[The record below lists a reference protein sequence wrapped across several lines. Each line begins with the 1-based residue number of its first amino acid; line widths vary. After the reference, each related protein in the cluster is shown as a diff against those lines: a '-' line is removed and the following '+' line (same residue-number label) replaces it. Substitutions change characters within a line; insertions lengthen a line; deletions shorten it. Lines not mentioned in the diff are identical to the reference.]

1 MSTSAS
7 TFLFAI
13 AVGAGVAI
21 GAFGNNLVKSNQISE
36 LKLTQANE
44 LKAISDKAAENLS
57 KAIDGLN
64 GVQASVAALDK
75 KITGELTDA
84 LQENEALRR
93 SVASGNS
100 RVQLDAKAV
109 TNCKPDTDSATGTG
123 SMGDAT
129 KIDLTA
135 NAGQSVLD
143 IRAGIISD
151 QAKIDYLQGYIR
163 SLQKAGVIA
172 GDTNSNTGE
181 KK

>member
-21 GAFGNNLVKSNQISE
+21 GVYGNHLVADKQISE
-36 LKLTQANE
+36 LKITQANE

-57 KAIDGLN
+57 KAISN
-64 GVQASVAALDK
+64 VNAVQVSVAALDK

-84 LQENEALRR
+84 LQENETLRR

-109 TNCKPDTDSATGTG
+109 TNCKPGTGSATGTG
-123 SMGDAT
+123 SMGDET
-129 KIDLTA
+129 KINLSA

-172 GDTNSNTGE
+172 GE
-181 KK
+181 